1 MIATDTHSRPGGVVV
16 VVSALKGQTN
26 LVREMLD
33 RLVEGGDGVENFM
46 AEVRA
51 RHHLMAESTIMDRH
65 LRSDVLDTV
74 ERQAMRL
81 ERLLWGVI
89 YTEELTPRSR
99 DQALTHGERMSAHLF
114 TGVLTDRGT
123 PAVPLEADK
132 AGVITDGVFGSAT
145 ACIEPTAKN
154 LGKRIRTIIKRNQI
168 PVVTGFFGADTNGHA
183 TTFGRNGSDYSAA
196 VIARSLNSPLLTLW
210 KDVPGFMSADP
221 NIVPKAKLLPLLTYE
236 EAAELSYFG
245 TEVLHPRT
253 VEPLRPVGIP
263 IQIHDV
269 HNPQMAGSVISAEAD
284 VASPTIKS
292 VTCMGGLSLLKVH
305 SASIGIKPRLLSS
318 MISAVAERD
327 IQILGVSTSQACFGV
342 VLRTKDLGSAVDAIQ
357 TAKMPELEGI
367 DSMEGLALV
376 GAVGTKALEEP
387 TVIPR
392 MLSAVA
398 SVGSSVTTV
407 AAGASS
413 AAVYFVVEEA
423 VVQRAVEIVHA
434 TFCEDN

>member
-1 MIATDTHSRPGGVVV
+1 
-16 VVSALKGQTN
+16 
-26 LVREMLD
+26 
-33 RLVEGGDGVENFM
+33 
-46 AEVRA
+46 
-51 RHHLMAESTIMDRH
+51 
-65 LRSDVLDTV
+65 
-74 ERQAMRL
+74 
-81 ERLLWGVI
+81 
-89 YTEELTPRSR
+89 
-99 DQALTHGERMSAHLF
+99 
-114 TGVLTDRGT
+114 
-123 PAVPLEADK
+123 
-132 AGVITDGVFGSAT
+132 
-145 ACIEPTAKN
+145 
-154 LGKRIRTIIKRNQI
+154 
-168 PVVTGFFGADTNGHA
+168 
-183 TTFGRNGSDYSAA
+183 
-196 VIARSLNSPLLTLW
+196 
-210 KDVPGFMSADP
+210 
-221 NIVPKAKLLPLLTYE
+221 
-236 EAAELSYFG
+236 
-245 TEVLHPRT
+245 
-253 VEPLRPVGIP
+253 VGIP